1 MAGPLVSVLV
11 ATYNQ
16 AAFVEEMLDSVLT
29 QSYPHR
35 EIIVSDDGSTD
46 GTPEALRALTAGRP
60 DVRLLLN
67 PQNAGISG
75 NCNRLLGA
83 ASGEYLAWLAGDD
96 LMLPGKLERQVE
108 LLSRHPEAVSCFH
121 DAEVFESDSGEVL
134 GLFSEHVNGTRGV
147 RAGDVE
153 LLFDPTYKMLPSTM
167 MFRSAAR
174 PADGFDERLRYANDW
189 LFTIEVFVNGPC
201 VAIDEPLARYRR
213 HPGNLTQSPNA
224 AKLGFE
230 EGMMVMG
237 LAEARYPELG
247 PAVRGMRCALLLGQ
261 ARREWGEG
269 RRMSAL
275 RSGRG
280 ALVGGGAAR
289 LAWALAA
296 GYRRRAAAANSS

>member
-1 MAGPLVSVLV
+1 MAPPLVSVLI

-16 AAFVEEMLDSVLT
+16 VHFAEEMLASVLA

-35 EIIVSDDGSTD
+35 EIVVSDDGSTD
-46 GTPEALRALTAGRP
+46 GTPEALRALTAGHP
-60 DVRLLLN
+60 EVRLLLN
-67 PQNAGISG
+67 TQNVGISG

-108 LLSRHPEAVSCFH
+108 LLGRHPEAVSCFH
-121 DAEVFESDSGEVL
+121 DAEVFDSDSGEVL

-147 RAGDVE
+147 RTGGAA

-174 PADGFDERLRYANDW
+174 PAGGFDERLRYANDW

-201 VAIDEPLARYRR
+201 VAIDEPLVRYRR
-213 HPGNLTQSPNA
+213 HPGNVTQSPNA
-224 AKLGFE
+224 AELGYE
-230 EGMMVMG
+230 EGMMVMA

-261 ARREWGEG
+261 ARREWRAG
-269 RRMSAL
+269 RRLSAL

-289 LAWALAA
+289 LAWAMAA
-296 GYRRRAAAANSS
+296 GYRRRASVTNSS